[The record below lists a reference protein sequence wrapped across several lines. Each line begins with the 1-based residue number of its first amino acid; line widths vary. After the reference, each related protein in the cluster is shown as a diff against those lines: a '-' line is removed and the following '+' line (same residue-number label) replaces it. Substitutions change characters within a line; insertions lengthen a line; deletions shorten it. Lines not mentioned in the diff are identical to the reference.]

1 MFHPLHELQKFPVA
15 FKTLICV
22 HENLDAPHLD
32 RHLVALLLDFFL
44 ISLVLLVLEL
54 LFVAVVPVPL
64 LFKLVLLNF
73 SMAQVQILVHRDY
86 LVHGLLVVQLVLDI
100 LGVLLVEH
108 YLVVV
113 DLYDLVDHLLDLLV
127 LLLDVRNLCLFHF
140 L

>member
-1 MFHPLHELQKFPVA
+1 M
-15 FKTLICV
+15 
-22 HENLDAPHLD
+22 
-32 RHLVALLLDFFL
+32 VALLLDFFL